1 MSEAFLTSGN
11 HPKDEKLSRKVDEH
25 RKFHVE
31 RFGSMA
37 STRATVARGR
47 VLLRG
52 RGPHDDIERL
62 GTLNAKAECR
72 RSSNSSEVV
81 VGEKASTFASIRIT
95 YTSKSYL
102 GKAEAKKMN
111 LLDSPESL
119 VFSMLGELG

>member
-1 MSEAFLTSGN
+1 
-11 HPKDEKLSRKVDEH
+11 
-25 RKFHVE
+25 
-31 RFGSMA
+31 MA

-102 GKAEAKKMN
+102 GKGEARKN
-111 LLDSPESL
+111 ESARL
-119 VFSMLGELG
+119 PGESGIFNAGRIGMAAF